1 MKKVREGYKKTLAGE
16 IPEEWGYE
24 ELNKLVD
31 KITDGT
37 HKTPTYTESG
47 IPFLRVTDIQKSEI
61 DWNNVKYISQEE
73 HLELI
78 KRCNPEIGDILY
90 SKNGTIGIPKIIDWD
105 NEFSIFVSLC
115 LIKMKKQESYIHNK
129 YLEQFLKS
137 DSCMRQIRLRAKQ
150 GTVTNLHLEEIR
162 ELIIPIPT
170 IKEQEKIASILST
183 VDEQIDNVEALIE
196 KNKELKKGLM
206 QTLLTKGIGHTKF
219 KKTEIGEIPDEW
231 EVINAGRVFDI
242 ITDYVANGSFA
253 SLAANVEYKES
264 EDFAIVVRL
273 TDYKNEYKGPF
284 VYVDKKAYDFLSK
297 SKLEGDDIIIANVGA
312 YAGYVFRAPNINK
325 PITLGP
331 NAILVRS
338 EQNREFIYYWLSSEF
353 GQKAIKEIISTT
365 AQPKFNKTDFKK
377 ILLPIP
383 NLKEQYKISSILLKT
398 DERIE
403 EHEKEKKKLEQLKKG
418 LMQQLLTGR
427 IRVV

>member
-16 IPEEWGYE
+16 IPEDWWYE

-61 DWNNVKYISQEE
+61 DWSNVKYISQQE

-115 LIKMKKQESYIHNK
+115 LIKMKKQNSYISNK

-183 VDEQIDNVEALIE
+183 VDEQIDNVDALIE

-219 KKTEIGEIPDEW
+219 KKTEIGEIPEEW
-231 EVINAGRVFDI
+231 EVKQLGDIANYINGKAFKPSEWGTEGLPIVRI
-242 ITDYVANGSFA
+242 QNLNGA
-253 SLAANVEYKES
+253 
-264 EDFAIVVRL
+264 
-273 TDYKNEYKGPF
+273 NEYNYYSGIIDDKFIINNGQLLFAWSGSKGTSFGPF
-284 VYVDKKAYDFLSK
+284 IWNSGKAVLNQHIFKVDLNGFVNSIYGYYALKQVTQIIEESAHGSAGLVHVTKGT
-297 SKLEGDDIIIANVGA
+297 LEKFKIGIPKVEEQIKIA
-312 YAGYVFRAPNINK
+312 
-325 PITLGP
+325 
-331 NAILVRS
+331 
-338 EQNREFIYYWLSSEF
+338 
-353 GQKAIKEIISTT
+353 
-365 AQPKFNKTDFKK
+365 
-377 ILLPIP
+377 
-383 NLKEQYKISSILLKT
+383 SILSEIDGK
-398 DERIE
+398 IG
-403 EHEKEKKKLEQLKKG
+403 EHENKKQKLGELKRG
-418 LMQQLLTGR
+418 LMQQLLTGK
-427 IRVV
+427 IRVI